1 MSHVKTDKL
10 SARTAS
16 GTITLGESG
25 ETFSLPSGTT
35 LNIASGATISN
46 AGTASGFGKVL
57 QYVISTYTTQ
67 TSTTSTIP
75 IDGSIPQN
83 TEGVEILTAT
93 ITPTSA
99 SSKLLIEFDAP
110 FNGGNTGMG
119 NVFALFQDSDADAI
133 VAASVSIMS
142 STVTMPMMLRHY
154 MTSGT
159 TSATTFKIRW
169 GVTSATGYI
178 NRWDTGTVFGA
189 GTSETILK
197 VTELAV

>member
-1 MSHVKTDKL
+1 MSQISVD
-10 SARTAS
+10 SVIPQS
-16 GTITLGESG
+16 GTNITIGGSGDTVSLG
-25 ETFSLPSGTT
+25 
-35 LNIASGATISN
+35 SGASAT
-46 AGTASGFGKVL
+46 GFGKVL

-67 TSTTSTIP
+67 TSTTLTIP
-75 IDGSIPQN
+75 SDGSIPQN

-110 FNGGNTGMG
+110 FTGGNTGMG
-119 NVFALFQDSDADAI
+119 NVFALFQDSVADAI
-133 VAASVSIMS
+133 VAASSTIMA
-142 STVTMPMMLRHY
+142 STVSNQAMLRHY

-169 GVTSATGYI
+169 GVTGGTGYI